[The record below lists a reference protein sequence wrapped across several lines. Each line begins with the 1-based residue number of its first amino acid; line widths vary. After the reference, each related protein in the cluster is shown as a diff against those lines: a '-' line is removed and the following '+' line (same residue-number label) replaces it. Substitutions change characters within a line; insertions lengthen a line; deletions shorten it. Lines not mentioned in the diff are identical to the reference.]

1 MYTIVFK
8 SAWLCALCTSETVAE
23 KNYLQK
29 IQPGQHGLSDTL
41 NTYTQKEKIMSNKSG
56 FEIRADLLNQAQ
68 GILECNLQ
76 RKIQSAQEWNAYN
89 QENQKEVPSDEISTA
104 DVIKAAKELY
114 EFVNDKQ

>member
-1 MYTIVFK
+1 
-8 SAWLCALCTSETVAE
+8 
-23 KNYLQK
+23 
-29 IQPGQHGLSDTL
+29 
-41 NTYTQKEKIMSNKSG
+41 MSNKSG

-76 RKIQSAQEWNAYN
+76 RKIQSIQEWNAYH
-89 QENQKEVPSDEISTA
+89 QEVQKEIPSDEINTA